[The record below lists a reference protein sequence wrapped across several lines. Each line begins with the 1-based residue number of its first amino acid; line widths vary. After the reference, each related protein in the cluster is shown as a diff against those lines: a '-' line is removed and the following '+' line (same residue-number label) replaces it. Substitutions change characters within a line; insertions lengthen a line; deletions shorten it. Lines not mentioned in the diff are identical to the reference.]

1 MGTLQLLSPGFKTL
15 GFGFILKSYSK
26 GTGFDCFFKITNP
39 KNWLY
44 FKVLTRFLITSEQ
57 R

>member
-26 GTGFDCFFKITNP
+26 GTGFDCFLKLQILKTGFISK
-39 KNWLY
+39 
-44 FKVLTRFLITSEQ
+44 F
-57 R
+57 